1 MPDRP
6 ARWPAAMRAATA
18 AEYLSV
24 SETHFRTHIAPE
36 ITAISLGG
44 RAIGYARADL
54 DAWLD
59 QRPGRAAPSDA
70 NPWDAPPNDRRA
82 PAPRP

>member
-1 MPDRP
+1 
-6 ARWPAAMRAATA
+6 MRAATA
-18 AEYLSV
+18 AEYLDV
-24 SETHFRTHIAPE
+24 SETHFRTHVAPE
-36 ITAISLGG
+36 LTPVSLGG

-59 QRPGRAAPSDA
+59 RRPGAAPASEA